1 MLPLELQLHGMIH
14 TSQEISNLRFKIE
27 KYEYSQLIADSIDSL
42 FAQNHRARWEM
53 TDSEIL
59 TGIDGLFLSQQV
71 FSWVDRVRR
80 LRLSQLFDM
89 YYSQR
94 GIPLASIE
102 NRGNSFKFGN
112 RRKNLNQEEV
122 VNENRE
128 EIEENLDEN
137 KKSFS
142 AKSNAHLR
150 NIFDDSELE
159 IDSKKLN
166 RLSRLSSADGITSGC
181 NRKKILELI
190 DREKL
195 KEETFNL
202 AQVLQFTTSSVVVSK
217 EAMQQVCDASVDR
230 FFDYAARLLDTMTP
244 CKEISPIR
252 FYPSVDLTLIL
263 DGSRREYDSLQ
274 LIAYV

>member
-102 NRGNSFKFGN
+102 NRGNSFKFNN

>member
-1 MLPLELQLHGMIH
+1 
-14 TSQEISNLRFKIE
+14 
-27 KYEYSQLIADSIDSL
+27 
-42 FAQNHRARWEM
+42 M
-53 TDSEIL
+53 TDSEII
-59 TGIDGLFLSQQV
+59 TGIDGLFLSQQI

-102 NRGNSFKFGN
+102 NNRGNSFKFGN
-112 RRKNLNQEEV
+112 RRKNVHQEEV
-122 VNENRE
+122 VKENRE
-128 EIEENLDEN
+128 EIEENQDEK

-159 IDSKKLN
+159 IDNKKLN

-181 NRKKILELI
+181 NRKQILELI

-274 LIAYV
+274 LIA